1 MNLLHGFAEG
11 ADGNGGD
18 DLLPDQSPHPKEN
31 APAFLNMEFE
41 TMHRTYT

>member
-18 DLLPDQSPHPKEN
+18 DLLPDQRAHAEQD
-31 APAFLNMEFE
+31 APAIPPFTHCL
-41 TMHRTYT
+41 